1 MPLTDQELLELIAQ
15 GDQAAME
22 VLVYRYHAE
31 IYRYFYRS
39 TNKEKLSEDL
49 AQETFLRVIRSL
61 GQGKYPAQFRPWVY
75 RIATNLL
82 RDTFKSAGYQR
93 QVPASQ
99 EEVAQ
104 LSEEGPKGR
113 AESNLIDI
121 VLKQE
126 LRKQVVEAIQA
137 LPREL
142 RQVIIMRFYQE
153 LKIKDIA
160 QALGMPE
167 GTIKSRLH
175 RAYLHLSET
184 LGDYVDDSQAQGNRR
199 FKTAKS
205 EMGAHRNKY
214 ENAGSAGQPGGGDV
228 SDASKDG

>member
-31 IYRYFYRS
+31 IYRYLYR
-39 TNKEKLSEDL
+39 NINREKLAEDL
-49 AQETFLRVIRSL
+49 TQETFLRVIRAL
-61 GQGKYPAQFRPWVY
+61 RQGKYPAQFRPWIY

-82 RDTFKSAGYQR
+82 RDMFKSAGYQR

-99 EEVAQ
+99 EEVAR

-137 LPREL
+137 LPGEL

-175 RAYLHLSET
+175 RAYRQLSDA
-184 LGDYVDDSQAQGNRR
+184 LQGYV
-199 FKTAKS
+199 
-205 EMGAHRNKY
+205 
-214 ENAGSAGQPGGGDV
+214 GGGQG
-228 SDASKDG
+228 SRTIRW